1 MVAGMGFLPDVKFM
15 ESFRLHHGCL
25 VCQMFRWHL
34 QIHPSSTML
43 GSIHVFVFKHGR
55 AIKGFPLC
63 LQMAPSSSWATGVY
77 SIFSGVVGVLVMTKT
92 NVLHGLGL
100 ILVWC
105 EFLLPCS
112 NMVSEF
118 QKRCWT
124 SRTSLVFHRKF
135 EIVKILLQL
144 IDRMIN
150 CL

>member
-1 MVAGMGFLPDVKFM
+1 MVAGMGFLPDVKYM

-25 VCQMFRWHL
+25 VCQMFHWHL

-43 GSIHVFVFKHGR
+43 GSIHVFVFNHGR

-77 SIFSGVVGVLVMTKT
+77 SIFSGVVGVLVITKT
-92 NVLHGLGL
+92 NVSQKQL

-105 EFLLPCS
+105 EFLLPCLI
-112 NMVSEF
+112 MVSEF
-118 QKRCWT
+118 QKRRWT
-124 SRTSLVFHRKF
+124 SCTSLVFHRKF
-135 EIVKILLQL
+135 EIVKILLQF

-150 CL
+150 RL